1 MRSNRHEMPTSRKP
15 PTLLLAALVAA
26 LVLAATAGAAGCAA
40 EEPATAPTS
49 APSLARLWEFVSYES
64 DGDDLL
70 VMIRVFAPVDLTVLL
85 DGERTPDESSVPE
98 ALGIAR
104 FRFGDVTPGDHS
116 VKIVDTAGNSISR
129 GVKAG
134 PPPVVAE
141 GADFVLKVGDKAR
154 IGEAGPA
161 VAFKGVPQDSRCA
174 TDTQCIQAGEAVV
187 ALTVDGTDVRVTV
200 PRDGQGAATAAGFA
214 ITVSDLEPLPSS
226 TRNIDPEQY
235 RATLRVEA
243 K

>member
-1 MRSNRHEMPTSRKP
+1 MSRKP
-15 PTLLLAALVAA
+15 TAYVEGALGLLAALVAA
-26 LVLAATAGAAGCAA
+26 LALAVTAGAAGCAA
-40 EEPATAPTS
+40 EEPTPPPTA

-85 DGERTPDESSVPE
+85 DGERTPDESSIPR

-104 FRFGDVTPGDHS
+104 FRFGDVAPGDHS
-116 VKIVDTAGNSISR
+116 LKVFDTAGNSISR
-129 GVKAG
+129 GLKTG

-141 GADFVLKVGDKAR
+141 GADFVLKVGEKAR
-154 IGEAGPA
+154 VGEAGPV
-161 VAFKGVPQDSRCA
+161 VAFNSVPQDSRCP
-174 TDTQCIQAGEAVV
+174 TDAQCIQAGEAVV
-187 ALTVDGTDVRVTV
+187 ALTIDGAGVRVTV
-200 PRDGQGAATAAGFA
+200 PREGEGTATAAGFA
-214 ITVSDLEPLPSS
+214 ISVSDLEPLPSS

-243 K
+243 R